1 MSDLPDQQV
10 TTGLSGNVSKL
21 PWQCCGWRYRM
32 LVADAGHENES
43 SPPAV
48 RDCETASSSKLI
60 SDQLTEL
67 AMTIDLG

>member
-10 TTGLSGNVSKL
+10 TSGLSAKLASCLGNVADGGIECWS
-21 PWQCCGWRYRM
+21 RM
-32 LVADAGHENES
+32 QVMRTSRLHR
-43 SPPAV
+43 P
-48 RDCETASSSKLI
+48 CETASSRELI